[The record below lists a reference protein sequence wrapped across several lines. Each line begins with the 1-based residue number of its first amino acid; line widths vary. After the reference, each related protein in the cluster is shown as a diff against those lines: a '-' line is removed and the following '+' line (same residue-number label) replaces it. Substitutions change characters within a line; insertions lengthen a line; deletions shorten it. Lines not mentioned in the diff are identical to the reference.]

1 MFTGI
6 ITDVTSIVGQEK
18 TADGLR
24 LVFERPKTWTDIEL
38 GESIATNGVC
48 LTIEKIADDSYAC
61 LLIPE
66 TLTVSTFGKKVPE
79 KVNLERS
86 LRVGDRLSGHIVQ
99 GHVDCVARI
108 KSVDTNNGYVIT
120 VSLDKKLM
128 KYIAYKGSVTLNGV
142 ALTIAS
148 KDEDQFSVALVL
160 HTLERTTLGELKA
173 GDDINVEFDA
183 IAKYAEQLVTK
194 EKS

>member
-6 ITDVTSIVGQEK
+6 ITDVAKVIGQEK

-24 LVFERPKTWTDIEL
+24 LTFERPKDWNDIEL

-48 LTIEKIADDSYAC
+48 LTIENITDDSYSC

-66 TLTVSTFGKKVPE
+66 TLNVSTYGKAVPQ

-86 LRVGDRLSGHIVQ
+86 LKVGDRLSGHIVQ
-99 GHVDCVARI
+99 GHVDTIAHV
-108 KSVDTNNGYVIT
+108 KSVDTTEGYVIT
-120 VSLDKKLM
+120 VLLDKKLM

-148 KDEDQFSVALVL
+148 KNDNEFTVALVP
-160 HTLERTTLGELKA
+160 HTLARTTLGELQA
-173 GDDINVEFDA
+173 GDNVNVEFDA